1 MSKENKTKLL
11 IKILVG
17 AAWIDGII
25 QTEEREYLKK
35 VVADNHL
42 ENDQEIKSLLSEI
55 KPVNAQECYEWLE
68 EYLGNNPKMK
78 DYQQLLEAISALVYS
93 DGDINIQE
101 AKLLSRL
108 QDLEPNGHSQSIL
121 QQILQSIRNIYQ
133 KAIHIDH
140 NT

>member
-35 VVADNHL
+35 VVAENQL

-55 KPVNAQECYEWLE
+55 KPVNAQECYQWLE
-68 EYLGNNPKMK
+68 DYLGNNPNMK
-78 DYQQLLEAISALVYS
+78 DYQHLLEAISALVYV
-93 DGDINIQE
+93 DGDIDIQE

-108 QDLEPNGHSQSIL
+108 QDLEPNGNNKSIP
-121 QQILQSIRNIYQ
+121 QQILQSIKNIYQ
-133 KAIHIDH
+133 SAIG
-140 NT
+140 N